1 MFLALS
7 SLYHAIYKANV
18 DVPLPSL
25 LEKKKKKKKKM
36 KKGMDKELVDADR
49 VRVVT
54 QRMSQI
60 LRRTSL
66 SLVRAKRSC

>member
-25 LEKKKKKKKKM
+25 LKKKKKKM

>member
-1 MFLALS
+1 M
-7 SLYHAIYKANV
+7 
-18 DVPLPSL
+18 
-25 LEKKKKKKKKM
+25 KKKM